1 MLSIHFHSSQNVDSI
16 KESIQDAIRKE
27 LNIKSNF
34 IEKYNDGL
42 KETMKY
48 VESKVSKEIPPGLS
62 EDEYIYM
69 MNKKVQNIVLPLIK
83 ENLLKDPKVIE
94 EEKKVKKVIKKKEKK
109 EVVEK
114 KDKSNTGGLPSYL
127 FDLQLDET
135 NYENFQTEKDE
146 KEVGTI
152 YVEDIAPEDM
162 LQNKNTEVYQMMDPT
177 DPKKLYENIF
187 QQAEVPKRDH
197 NILINNQDRINNTN
211 NNNDLNFSPY
221 GNDRLTTV
229 ILPPKTDMIEK
240 NVKVIV
246 NSFYRNKELYPDQ
259 NYFEIKFS
267 PASNS
272 YILDSYVDSEGVLIY
287 QGKEIVLGDPQGT
300 TVSIGF
306 DNIKQVKISDILCPV
321 IANYRGGRGPVL
333 YNGPKEITNQ
343 SNFSQYDAI
352 FTKSVGIPQGI
363 FKEPLLYLIIP
374 QLQGNIFGT
383 GDFIRKAYSRLV
395 PEYGSN
401 PGFVSVYT
409 SLYSAL
415 RPMDDTEFYV
425 YDPVSGGRIDKITP
439 SIFNYHGQFY
449 DFGIDKLYI
458 DLLYPGTKRYN
469 GYCGPKYR
477 YTKILIQRE
486 NDGYIPYCSNTS
498 VYKQACNTLNSHPI
512 APGDLIYFFDT
523 RPQEQDVIYFEEYI
537 KIYKIEGFGRTP
549 GPPGPASLREKLASL
564 EEVEDDNDDDNDEEF
579 LDIPLDGSTNYQNY
593 NVNDYLNVNPDEY
606 SNVSYQLGP
615 TGINEIQ
622 YSKEEAGR
630 DRKGPTGRTGGT
642 GGRTG
647 GTGSKPKPKPL
658 GPVKYLRIYAGYF
671 KEIVEKNMRA
681 NGIKFKEADC
691 SPLDSSQKLYTIDF
705 KDFIPGGSSNSPNIY
720 QQYYIAMGIKQ
731 PDSAGI
737 STYYFPIFGFEGNA
751 IIVKNRKSYD
761 REITG
766 VLTKIVK
773 FGFVKGNQQGISSDD
788 PRSLFYRNGFHVYK
802 VGNFSKA
809 AQENSENV
817 NQFIIEIDYPWEY
830 IDPYFSY
837 LSNVYTYSPGESYL
851 IQHKLQLLYTFEI
864 TSKIKDSSIIQS
876 DFQGTGLNF

>member
-1 MLSIHFHSSQNVDSI
+1 MLSIHFHSAQNVDVI
-16 KESIQDAIRKE
+16 KESIQDTIRKD
-27 LNIKSNF
+27 LNIKGNF
-34 IEKYNDGL
+34 IDKYNDGL

-83 ENLLKDPKVIE
+83 ENLMKNPKVIE
-94 EEKKVKKVIKKKEKK
+94 EEKKTKKVVKKKEKK
-109 EVVEK
+109 EVGGVKEKEVEK
-114 KDKSNTGGLPSYL
+114 KSSGGLPSYL

-135 NYENFQTEKDE
+135 DYNENFQNEDKKEESKDL
-146 KEVGTI
+146 GTI
-152 YVEDIAPEDM
+152 YVEDMAPSDM
-162 LQNKNTEVYQMMDPT
+162 MDNQNTEVYQMTDPV

-187 QQAEVPKRDH
+187 EQAEVPMRDR
-197 NILINNQDRINNTN
+197 NILMNNMDKLNNTN

-229 ILPPKTDMIEK
+229 ILPPKVEMVEK
-240 NVKVIV
+240 SIKVIV

-267 PASNS
+267 PASDS

-287 QGKEIVLGDPQGT
+287 QGKEIVVGDPQGT

-343 SNFSQYDAI
+343 TSFSQYDAI

-374 QLQGNIFGT
+374 QLQGNIYGT
-383 GDFIRKAYSRLV
+383 GDFVRKAYSRLV

-409 SLYSAL
+409 SLYSTL
-415 RPMDDTEFYV
+415 RPADETEFYV
-425 YDPVSGGRIDKITP
+425 YDPVSGGKIDKITP
-439 SIFNYHGQFY
+439 SIYNYHGSFY

-458 DLLYPGTKRYN
+458 DTFFPGTKRYN

-477 YTKILIQRE
+477 FTKILIQKE

-523 RPQEQDVIYFEEYI
+523 RPVEQDIIYMADYV
-537 KIYKIEGFGRTP
+537 KIYKIVAFGEAKPT
-549 GPPGPASLREKLASL
+549 ASKSLREKLAAM
-564 EEVEDDNDDDNDEEF
+564 EEVEEMNDNDEEF
-579 LDIPLDGSTNYQNY
+579 LDIPLDDSANYQNY
-593 NVNDYLNVNPDEY
+593 NVNDYLNVNPQDY
-606 SNVSYQLGP
+606 QNVNYQLGP
-615 TGINEIQ
+615 TGINDIQ
-622 YSKEEAGR
+622 YSNFTAGTS
-630 DRKGPTGRTGGT
+630 GSSGSTGGP
-642 GGRTG
+642 G
-647 GTGSKPKPKPL
+647 PKPS
-658 GPVKYLRIYAGYF
+658 GPNKYLRIYAGYY
-671 KEIVEKNMRA
+671 KEVVEKEMKA
-681 NGIKFKEADC
+681 DGYKFTETN
-691 SPLDSSQKLYTIDF
+691 LEGSSQKLYTIDF
-705 KDFIPGGSSNSPNIY
+705 KDFIPGGSSNTPTVY
-720 QQYYIAMGIKQ
+720 QQYYIAMTVKIPGSI
-731 PDSAGI
+731 GLR
-737 STYYFPIFGFEGNA
+737 TFYFNIVGFEGNA
-751 IIVKNRKSYD
+751 IIVKNRKTYD
-761 REITG
+761 RVIERDIS
-766 VLTKIVK
+766 KIVK
-773 FGFVKGNQQGISSDD
+773 FGFVKGNPQGISSED
-788 PRSLFYRNGFHVYK
+788 PKSLFYRNGFHVYK

-809 AQENSENV
+809 SQENSENV
-817 NQFIIEIDYPWEY
+817 NQFIIEFDFPWEY
-830 IDPYFSY
+830 IDPYFNY
-837 LSNVYTYSPGESYL
+837 LTNEITYSPGESYL

-864 TSKIKDSSIIQS
+864 TSKIKDSSMIQS
-876 DFQGTGLNF
+876 NFQGTGLNF